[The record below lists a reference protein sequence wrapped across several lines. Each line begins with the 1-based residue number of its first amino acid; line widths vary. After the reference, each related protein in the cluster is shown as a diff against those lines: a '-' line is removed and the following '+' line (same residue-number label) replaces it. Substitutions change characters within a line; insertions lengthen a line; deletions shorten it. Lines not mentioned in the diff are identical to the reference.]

1 MSNGPWTDEENDL
14 IVADYF
20 AMLAD
25 DISARRYSKAEHR
38 RALLPLLNDR
48 SEGSVEFKH
57 QNISA
62 VMKGLGEDWIPGYKP
77 AFNFQMTLV
86 DAVARWLALNPAWLG
101 RQPGLQTA
109 AGLREAAQIWI
120 GPPPT
125 LSNQPPPQE
134 LDQMLHIARKFDVAG
149 RDERN
154 RALGRAGEERV
165 LAHER
170 ASLRSAGRDDLARKV
185 RWVSEE
191 DGDGAGYDIASF
203 APDGLARLI
212 EVKTTNGWERTPF
225 HITRNE
231 LAVAEEPVR
240 TSPFGCTTTSIVT
253 PFTSP
258 TSTKSPPR
266 CAGRSTVPVPAT
278 CLMASRISSSDQLA
292 GNSVLPGAPVPY
304 RCPPL
309 RPSPSRIC
317 RA

>member
-1 MSNGPWTDEENDL
+1 MSSRPWTDEENDL

-25 DISARRYSKAEHR
+25 DIAGRPYNKAEHNR
-38 RALLPLLNDR
+38 HLQERIDR
-48 SEGSVEFKH
+48 TRTSIEFKH

-62 VMKGLGEDWIPGYKP
+62 VLKGLGEDWIPGYKP

-86 DAVARWLALNPAWLG
+86 DAVARWLALHPDWLG
-101 RQPGLQTA
+101 RMPGMRSVTGLQ
-109 AGLREAAQIWI
+109 EAARLWI

-134 LDQMLHIARKFDVAG
+134 LEQMLHIARKFDVAG

-170 ASLRSAGRDDLARKV
+170 ASLQAVGREDLARKV

-191 DGDGAGYDIASF
+191 DGDGAGYDIESF
-203 APDGLARLI
+203 APDGRSRLI

-225 HITRNE
+225 LITRNE
-231 LAVAEEPVR
+231 LAVAEER
-240 TSPFGCTTTSIVT
+240 
-253 PFTSP
+253 
-258 TSTKSPPR
+258 
-266 CAGRSTVPVPAT
+266 RSEWR
-278 CLMASRISSSDQLA
+278 LFRLWNFSREPKAFELH
-292 GNSVLPGAPVPY
+292 
-304 RCPPL
+304 PPL
-309 RPSPSRIC
+309 DAHVALTATTFQASFH
-317 RA
+317 